1 MKTLL
6 FPWLVLAG
14 VCVAVPPGMTS
25 SVAAFLDVNGDGT
38 ISETERQAFE
48 ESRASTRG
56 QGNNIWDANG
66 DGVVDETERQAAVT
80 ELKGRMD
87 KKVASLFLDLAGD
100 DELLTLEEFSTL
112 PRFANNPPHVAAN
125 LFNHM
130 DDDENGFVTIDE
142 FFKGTGRGKP
152 PSPPGKPPKVTDSP

>member
-6 FPWLVLAG
+6 FPSLVLAG
-14 VCVAVPPGMTS
+14 VCAAVPPGMTTS
-25 SVAAFLDVNGDGT
+25 IPAFLDVDGDGK
-38 ISETERQAFE
+38 ISEMERQAYE
-48 ESRASTRG
+48 ESRANSRG
-56 QGNNIWDANG
+56 QGSKAWDANG
-66 DGVVDETERQAAVT
+66 DGTVDESERQAAVT

-100 DELLTLEEFSTL
+100 DAQLTLEEFSTL
-112 PRFANNPPHVAAN
+112 PKFSNVPPQVPAN

-130 DDDENGFVTIDE
+130 DADENGFVTLEE

-152 PSPPGKPPKVTDSP
+152 PSPPGKPPK